1 MSSSTE
7 RRDSTLQMAEQ
18 PPDNL
23 NDFIDKLYQ
32 KNWVYAW
39 ILEFTGI
46 SKLALKAE
54 QETFIR

>member
-1 MSSSTE
+1 
-7 RRDSTLQMAEQ
+7 MAEQ